1 MSRPPGAEAA
11 AGAVRHTGSTHL
23 PRRRGGLLVATLLVL
38 IAALWATGC
47 AGIGGDGTIHS
58 GLDVGGE
65 DISRVRV
72 SYPGPAAGAG
82 PEQIVRGF
90 VRAGAASDGDYDTA
104 RAFLGKNAAKDWSPD
119 GDVVIVSGES
129 DLTIDTAADGSA
141 VLSAPLVATITADGH
156 YVLAAAGSRASVT
169 VTVGQVNGE
178 NRITALPT
186 GFGRW
191 VTAAD
196 VRRLFQPYAVH
207 YVAVDRRTLVPV
219 LRWFPLDHVT
229 SRLAR
234 AQLAPVPADLAGVAT
249 TAVVSGTRLSAEA
262 VSVQSGVATVELS
275 QRPPAEQT
283 LRQNLWAQFVATL
296 TQDPTVLSV
305 SLQVDG
311 ATIEPPGAR
320 APISDPAQVG
330 FSPSATLPSAN
341 ALVRQSGR
349 LRVLDP
355 VAPDNGQ
362 DPKAIR
368 PRDDLPA
375 IGTEWVGLAV
385 SATGSEVAAVSA
397 GRSVLSWWRGTT
409 RTEVPSFAANL
420 SNPTFD
426 ALGYLWVGA
435 GGPASSATSSP
446 APGSG
451 AAVYVL
457 SAAEATPTAR
467 PVAAPWLSGRS
478 VRWVRVSPDGE
489 RVAIVSADGQG
500 VTRLDVTGVVRS
512 SNGIPQRL
520 ADPVALGSVAPAGSS
535 FTAVV
540 WLDLTSVATL
550 VSSPGRDMRPVLFSL
565 DGTTRELPDV
575 PTGADLTTPSG
586 ERQLLVRTA
595 DNKVLMRSGPLWV
608 AAGTGDELLVPGR

>member
-11 AGAVRHTGSTHL
+11 RGPARHTGSTHP

-283 LRQNLWAQFVATL
+283 LRQNLWSSSWRRSPRTRQCSRCRCRSTGRRSNRRVLAPPSVTRPRWVSARPRRCPRRTPWCVRAAGSESSTPWRRTTVKIPRRSGHAT
-296 TQDPTVLSV
+296 TCPRSAP
-305 SLQVDG
+305 SG
-311 ATIEPPGAR
+311 WGWPCPPRGAR
-320 APISDPAQVG
+320 WPRSPPAVRCCPGGGARPAP
-330 FSPSATLPSAN
+330 
-341 ALVRQSGR
+341 RCRR
-349 LRVLDP
+349 LRP
-355 VAPDNGQ
+355 
-362 DPKAIR
+362 I
-368 PRDDLPA
+368 
-375 IGTEWVGLAV
+375 
-385 SATGSEVAAVSA
+385 
-397 GRSVLSWWRGTT
+397 
-409 RTEVPSFAANL
+409 
-420 SNPTFD
+420 
-426 ALGYLWVGA
+426 
-435 GGPASSATSSP
+435 
-446 APGSG
+446 
-451 AAVYVL
+451 
-457 SAAEATPTAR
+457 
-467 PVAAPWLSGRS
+467 
-478 VRWVRVSPDGE
+478 
-489 RVAIVSADGQG
+489 
-500 VTRLDVTGVVRS
+500 
-512 SNGIPQRL
+512 
-520 ADPVALGSVAPAGSS
+520 
-535 FTAVV
+535 
-540 WLDLTSVATL
+540 
-550 VSSPGRDMRPVLFSL
+550 
-565 DGTTRELPDV
+565 
-575 PTGADLTTPSG
+575 
-586 ERQLLVRTA
+586 
-595 DNKVLMRSGPLWV
+595 
-608 AAGTGDELLVPGR
+608 